1 MKNKVYTI
9 NDDVIRYILEVPP
22 TKSTPIM
29 QHLEKKAHPL
39 IFHNVLKVPVQIF
52 GTAGML
58 FTFKEQRLTTGT
70 RFIVQI
76 KNINFFFSYFIL
88 NGLDGM
94 RTNERLPD

>member
-1 MKNKVYTI
+1 MQSIVKLLIIKTNFYLIQDSPIATSYLRVRVDKVQVKNKVYTI

-58 FTFKEQRLTTGT
+58 FTF
-70 RFIVQI
+70 
-76 KNINFFFSYFIL
+76 
-88 NGLDGM
+88 
-94 RTNERLPD
+94 

>member
-1 MKNKVYTI
+1 MQSIVKLLIIKTNFYLIQDSPKATSYLRVRVDKVQVKNKVYTI

-58 FTFKEQRLTTGT
+58 FTF
-70 RFIVQI
+70 
-76 KNINFFFSYFIL
+76 
-88 NGLDGM
+88 
-94 RTNERLPD
+94 

>member
-1 MKNKVYTI
+1 MQSIVKLLIIKTNFHLIQDSPKATSYLRVRVDNVLQVKVKNKVYTI

-58 FTFKEQRLTTGT
+58 FTF
-70 RFIVQI
+70 
-76 KNINFFFSYFIL
+76 
-88 NGLDGM
+88 
-94 RTNERLPD
+94 